1 MDGIPEFFTDPE
13 QLKEALERRKM
24 EGEVNSLAF
33 QSLLAKADTEE
44 MRALSNTF
52 LRAGTDQTGIGIW
65 YAGVV
70 AGILNE
76 RTGLCIGCH
85 QDHSVKSEDFAEKQD
100 EPVFRH
106 TPVEELNAY
115 LKQYNVDFTPGSIPD
130 LEAEVYCK
138 GDKCPRIFPS
148 LKDRMLRENC
158 PNCEQR
164 AKWG

>member
-33 QSLLAKADTEE
+33 QSLLAKADAEE

-70 AGILNE
+70 AGVLNE

-85 QDHSVKSEDFAEKQD
+85 QDHSVKSEDFAEKREDTGQD
-100 EPVFRH
+100 TEHIKMFLEKYKVIFAPGVEHNMDGQVFCLPCGR
-106 TPVEELNAY
+106 
-115 LKQYNVDFTPGSIPD
+115 S
-130 LEAEVYCK
+130 
-138 GDKCPRIFPS
+138 FPS
-148 LKDRMLRENC
+148 LQDRMLRANC
-158 PNCEQR
+158 PDCEQR